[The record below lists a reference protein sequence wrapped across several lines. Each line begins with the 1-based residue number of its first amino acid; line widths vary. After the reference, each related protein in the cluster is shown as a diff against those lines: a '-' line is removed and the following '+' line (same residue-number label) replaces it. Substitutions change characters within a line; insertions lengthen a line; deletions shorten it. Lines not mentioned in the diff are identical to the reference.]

1 MSTVCAMTQASTT
14 TELPGRQPGRAAR
27 IAALFMLAQWFV
39 EHPEIPMPTSIIAT
53 WVTDAQDEP
62 DQATRYAAVHA
73 IADQLDAREYGS
85 NYGDQSPQFDYEVA
99 SKATHGVEIN
109 YRGTTFSDAYYR
121 REL

>member
-1 MSTVCAMTQASTT
+1 MTQASNT

-39 EHPEIPMPTSIIAT
+39 EHPEIPMPTSVIAT
-53 WVTDAQDEP
+53 WITDAQDEP

-73 IADQLDAREYGS
+73 IAEQLDAAEYGS

-109 YRGTTFSDAYYR
+109 YRGTTFSDAYYGR
-121 REL
+121 QL